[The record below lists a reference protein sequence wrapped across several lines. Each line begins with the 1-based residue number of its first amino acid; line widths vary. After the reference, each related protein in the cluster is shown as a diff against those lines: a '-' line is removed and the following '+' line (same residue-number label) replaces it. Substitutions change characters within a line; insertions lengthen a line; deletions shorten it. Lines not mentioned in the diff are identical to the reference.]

1 MTAFDRAGRHQPT
14 ERMDHIADTT
24 WDTRREH
31 RFDTAVAAAPGI
43 SAGAMVAL
51 LLGILLFAM
60 LALWAIA
67 VTGDTGLGSAVTSLL
82 RGQSPHFCQINTC

>member
-1 MTAFDRAGRHQPT
+1 
-14 ERMDHIADTT
+14 
-24 WDTRREH
+24 
-31 RFDTAVAAAPGI
+31 
-43 SAGAMVAL
+43 MVAL

-82 RGQSPHFCQINTC
+82 RGESPHFCQINTC